1 MRWLPGHAIRYR
13 GSVCWPDGVT
23 MVSRDQ
29 LLLVVAHRVAF
40 EMDCYDVRAPKGF
53 IRDVPLR
60 ASDFEIVGFLR

>member
-1 MRWLPGHAIRYR
+1 M
-13 GSVCWPDGVT
+13 T
-23 MVSRDQ
+23 MVSRGQ

-40 EMDCYDVRAPKGF
+40 EMDCYDVRAPRGF